1 MTKTESNLRL
11 HIRNV
16 IRENLAESD
25 VFGSTP
31 TTTSDGVGDVG
42 DALDDFEKEIKRTD
56 IESAETEAIGLT
68 LAGIALSAPEIIK
81 LIGKFVNLLK
91 KIPGLKSLSGDKL
104 IALGDKYHHKIT
116 GAFEYIIKKA
126 GVSDPAKA
134 KKFANIIHHTVIAI
148 LLIAGGVSMSSY
160 VTQGNMSSA
169 TLKAAMNAVKSKEI
183 VTFLIKGADAIV

>member
-1 MTKTESNLRL
+1 MIKTELDLRL
-11 HIRNV
+11 HIRKV
-16 IRENLAESD
+16 IRESLAEAG

-134 KKFANIIHHTVIAI
+134 KKFANIIHHTVVAI

-169 TLKAAMNAVKSKEI
+169 TLKAALNAVKSKEI

>member
-1 MTKTESNLRL
+1 MDNTESELR
-11 HIRNV
+11 IR
-16 IRENLAESD
+16 IRKIIKESLAEAD
-25 VFGSTP
+25 VFGSTS
-31 TTTSDGVGDVG
+31 TTTNDGADDVG

-56 IESAETEAIGLT
+56 LESTETEAIGLT

-104 IALGDKYHHKIT
+104 ISLGDKYHHKIT

-126 GVSDPAKA
+126 GVKDQAKA
-134 KKFANIIHHTVIAI
+134 KKFANIIHHTVVAI

-169 TLKAAMNAVKSKEI
+169 TLKAALNAVKSKEI
-183 VTFLIKGADAIV
+183 VSFLVKGADAIV